1 MENNKKS
8 VGKTVLIVALLIVT
22 IAALVLATYA
32 WAKYT
37 STTDGTATAQV
48 AKWNVNATTG
58 NLTFSKTFTH
68 VIDPNK
74 LAPGTNGSIEA
85 GLDVTGTEVDVKY
98 TVTLVSVENKPTN
111 LKFYSD
117 ADHKTEVSATNGTV
131 ATGTIAT
138 TDTTKTATKYLY
150 WDWAYESGDDE
161 TDTTEGQAAKT
172 MTVTY
177 KIDAV
182 QVKPE

>member
-58 NLTFSKTFTH
+58 NLH
-68 VIDPNK
+68 MLLILIN
-74 LAPGTNGSIEA
+74 
-85 GLDVTGTEVDVKY
+85 
-98 TVTLVSVENKPTN
+98 
-111 LKFYSD
+111 
-117 ADHKTEVSATNGTV
+117 
-131 ATGTIAT
+131 
-138 TDTTKTATKYLY
+138 
-150 WDWAYESGDDE
+150 
-161 TDTTEGQAAKT
+161 
-172 MTVTY
+172 
-177 KIDAV
+177 
-182 QVKPE
+182 